1 MNFLFIHQNFPGQY
15 QHVVRYLA
23 DQPGNRVVFITQNND
38 NHMVGVA
45 KVVYDPPPVGPD
57 GRHPFVREFDDAVRN
72 GFAVAETCRILET
85 QGFKPDIVIGHN
97 GWGEI
102 LFVKDV
108 WPDVPVLGYFEFF
121 YQARGLDV
129 GFDPEYPANWADAPR
144 LRIKNSVNL
153 VGLDAVDW
161 GQTPTVWQWKLYPVD
176 RRDRISIIHEGVDT
190 DAVKPDADAWV
201 LLTRQGI
208 RLTQED
214 EVVTYISRNLEPYRG
229 FHIFMRA
236 VPEILRRRPKARILV
251 IGGDEVS
258 YGVPAPAGTT
268 YRELASREISD
279 QADFERIHFLGKIPH
294 TLFVNVLQISSAHVY
309 LTYPFVLSWSMLEA
323 MAAGCLVISSST
335 PSVTEV
341 LRDGENGMLVD
352 FFDHI
357 GIADRVD
364 AVLDHPDR
372 MQSIRDRA
380 RQTIIE
386 NYDLRTVTLPRY
398 LSLIDRLLVGR
409 A

>member
-1 MNFLFIHQNFPGQY
+1 
-15 QHVVRYLA
+15 
-23 DQPGNRVVFITQNND
+23 
-38 NHMVGVA
+38 
-45 KVVYDPPPVGPD
+45 
-57 GRHPFVREFDDAVRN
+57 
-72 GFAVAETCRILET
+72 
-85 QGFKPDIVIGHN
+85 
-97 GWGEI
+97 
-102 LFVKDV
+102 
-108 WPDVPVLGYFEFF
+108 
-121 YQARGLDV
+121 
-129 GFDPEYPANWADAPR
+129 
-144 LRIKNSVNL
+144 
-153 VGLDAVDW
+153 
-161 GQTPTVWQWKLYPVD
+161 
-176 RRDRISIIHEGVDT
+176 
-190 DAVKPDADAWV
+190 
-201 LLTRQGI
+201 
-208 RLTQED
+208 
-214 EVVTYISRNLEPYRG
+214 
-229 FHIFMRA
+229 MRA

>member
-1 MNFLFIHQNFPGQY
+1 LNFLFIHQNFPGQY

>member
-1 MNFLFIHQNFPGQY
+1 
-15 QHVVRYLA
+15 
-23 DQPGNRVVFITQNND
+23 
-38 NHMVGVA
+38 
-45 KVVYDPPPVGPD
+45 VGPD